1 VTDPEIDAL
10 LGAYALDALD
20 DDERAQ
26 VEAYLVAN
34 PVARNEVDEMRESA
48 ASLALAPVDEAIAPP
63 ELWDRIATTIADEP
77 RNVVP
82 LRAERRSRSAVWL
95 GAIAAAL
102 IAVIAI
108 AATVVSVNN
117 NGSSNT
123 GNLAAAFDKA
133 RGEAGAREVA
143 LTGENGATL
152 AHAVLL
158 PDGRGYLRNDGMQPL
173 PTDKTYQLWAVTDST
188 PKPIVISAGAL
199 GPDPHTV
206 AFHTDG
212 PVNTLGVT
220 VEQAPGVVASQ
231 QPMYAQATVS

>member
-1 VTDPEIDAL
+1 VTDPELDAL

-20 DDERAQ
+20 DEERAQ
-26 VEAYLVAN
+26 VEAYLEAN
-34 PVARNEVDEMRESA
+34 PAARDEVDEMRESA
-48 ASLALAPVDEAIAPP
+48 ASLALAPVDDATAPP

-108 AATVVSVNN
+108 AGVAVASNK
-117 NGSSNT
+117 SSNT

-158 PDGRGYLRNDGMQPL
+158 PDGRGYLQNDGMRPL

-199 GPDPHTV
+199 GSDPHTI
-206 AFHTDG
+206 AFHTAG

-220 VEQAPGVVASQ
+220 VEQAPGVAASQ